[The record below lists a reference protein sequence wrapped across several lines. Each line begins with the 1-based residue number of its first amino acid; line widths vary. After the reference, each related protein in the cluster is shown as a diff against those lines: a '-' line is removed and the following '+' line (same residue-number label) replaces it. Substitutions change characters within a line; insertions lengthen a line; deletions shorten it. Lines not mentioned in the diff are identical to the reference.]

1 MNLPLRTWTLTADAL
16 PERLLGV
23 EEEKAPAA
31 KEQPG
36 APFDLPALIPQDV
49 EGCFTLSREIDFGEL
64 AGDRAELRLSMVCG
78 RGEALLCD
86 PARPGD
92 APRRLCRFGDGPLAL
107 DLTAALES
115 QRRVRVSL
123 RFDGARPAGLPA
135 PAMLCVASDAALGE
149 ITLRPMPARLLSLD
163 VPVTAQRAGE

>member
-16 PERLLGV
+16 PERLLGAQEDTGFTLPGADALAAFAGLLGV
-23 EEEKAPAA
+23 EEEKAPDA

-78 RGEALLCD
+78 RGEALLRQKRGGSCHK
-86 PARPGD
+86 
-92 APRRLCRFGDGPLAL
+92 
-107 DLTAALES
+107 
-115 QRRVRVSL
+115 
-123 RFDGARPAGLPA
+123 GA
-135 PAMLCVASDAALGE
+135 
-149 ITLRPMPARLLSLD
+149 
-163 VPVTAQRAGE
+163 